1 MGFTRYRYFLAVSIC
16 ATSLISTWCIFTTQY
31 FRALA
36 LGSAKRSGE
45 EDPPNT
51 CEIDASCSQLHSC
64 IDGTCRRFF
73 PAKPANKTKCHQ
85 QCLEDLKLYEEKYYR
100 QEIDNIIFFK
110 GFDSEH
116 CLIGYKQTGP
126 RFSYENKTYPSRENI
141 KKREVLKGW
150 ILGLCILYI

>member
-1 MGFTRYRYFLAVSIC
+1 MIVSLFRYFLVVLIC
-16 ATSLISTWCIFTTQY
+16 ITSLAATYLTFKIQSFDLYKEKSQ
-31 FRALA
+31 
-36 LGSAKRSGE
+36 
-45 EDPPNT
+45 NT

-64 IDGTCRRFF
+64 IDGTCHRFF

-141 KKREVLKGW
+141 KKREILKGW

>member
-1 MGFTRYRYFLAVSIC
+1 MIVSLFRYFLIMLVCI
-16 ATSLISTWCIFTTQY
+16 TSLAATYLTFQIQSFDLY
-31 FRALA
+31 KEK
-36 LGSAKRSGE
+36 S
-45 EDPPNT
+45 PNI
-51 CEIDASCSQLHSC
+51 CEIDAVCEKLHSC
-64 IDGTCRRFF
+64 INGTCHRFF

-141 KKREVLKGW
+141 KKREILKGW